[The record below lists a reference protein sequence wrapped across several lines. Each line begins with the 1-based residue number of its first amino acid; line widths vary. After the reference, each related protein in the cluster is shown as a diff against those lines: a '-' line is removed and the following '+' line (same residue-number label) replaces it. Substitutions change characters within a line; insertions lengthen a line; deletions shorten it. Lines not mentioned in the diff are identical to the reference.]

1 MDGSC
6 ASIDNG
12 VTWTGTNSGFCALSM
27 GKNSA
32 GLFAGSE
39 NAIYFSTNNGS
50 SWTNVYTTGNNNIT
64 WGFAFLHDTV
74 FAATFSSGIITSPD
88 NGVTWYSSNMGLPN
102 DTLLTVFSKDNIL
115 YAGTY
120 GHGIYISIDAGNSW
134 FPSYIGIPSGTY
146 IKDFAT
152 DGVNIY
158 ATSYG
163 TIYISN
169 NGGTSW
175 YAAPLIVGP
184 TFTIA
189 KIACISNAI
198 LAGGYTPA
206 GAEGMY
212 RSLDSGA
219 TWALFNMGLPT
230 GCPYGIGAIYPTS
243 AYAFCGMESNGC
255 GTVFRIPISEV
266 ISSVKSTAIPK
277 DSYEIYPNPSTD
289 FITIKWNF
297 NLSLNQKRNIYIID
311 IAGKEIFHQ
320 SIIGNE
326 TKINTD
332 FLEEGIYLLQFLS
345 DEQLT
350 ETKKLVVV
358 RN

>member
-1 MDGSC
+1 MLFDLLFLHLHLTDQLTIVMKKSLLLLIGCVIFLSDANAQWQLCNDTACKYIPYCFIKSSGKLFLDGSC

-266 ISSVKSTAIPK
+266 ISSVKT
-277 DSYEIYPNPSTD
+277 T
-289 FITIKWNF
+289 
-297 NLSLNQKRNIYIID
+297 
-311 IAGKEIFHQ
+311 
-320 SIIGNE
+320 
-326 TKINTD
+326 
-332 FLEEGIYLLQFLS
+332 QFLKIV
-345 DEQLT
+345 
-350 ETKKLVVV
+350 TKYIRIPLQISLL
-358 RN
+358 